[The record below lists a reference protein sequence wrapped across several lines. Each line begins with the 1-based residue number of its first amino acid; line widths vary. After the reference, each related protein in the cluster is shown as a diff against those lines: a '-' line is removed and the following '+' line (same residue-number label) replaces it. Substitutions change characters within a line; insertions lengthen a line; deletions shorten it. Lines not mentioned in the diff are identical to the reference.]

1 VVNLIYTNK
10 IIISMDKLTE
20 QHLKEWKLYKTQ
32 LLKEIPKTKGLWTGF
47 LEYRVKSLESLIRDN
62 EE

>member
-1 VVNLIYTNK
+1 
-10 IIISMDKLTE
+10 MDKLTE

>member
-1 VVNLIYTNK
+1 
-10 IIISMDKLTE
+10 MDKLTE
-20 QHLKEWKLYKTQ
+20 QHLKEWKLYKTR
-32 LLKEIPKTKGLWTGF
+32 LEKEIPKSTKYWQQL